1 VKIRTVAAVIA
12 AVLPLAFLALGALH
26 AYPFLDDVPLPVR
39 SPDDWHTYKELALS
53 VVHGGLSIPA
63 LTTTYAN
70 IPHGFLYIYFL
81 ALIFLVFG
89 VNSTYVYVVQSL
101 IVGLSI
107 SLTYLAVR
115 KRLTPAGG
123 LAFLVALTGLM
134 YVDVFRHLTFKL
146 LSENLYLLLAPV
158 FLLLLFRS
166 IDDERRRFEPLL
178 AGVTLGLI
186 LLARPNFTLSAVMVT
201 AALCIYAMRPAGNY
215 SLPVLLL
222 AGAVVGISGVVVRN
236 YVATGHPSIDIVTS
250 TSDWLKPWAMSP
262 AQFVKTYI
270 PRSLFVFGWTGA
282 MAPAYRPRPHWMIIW
297 MLWAAYPIVKLRRH
311 ERLET
316 WEGFLYLYVAGYIGA
331 VLFIPMD
338 ITSYGG
344 RMVVAILPLALVP
357 AFQLLP
363 RRYDATR

>member
-1 VKIRTVAAVIA
+1 VKARAVAAAMA
-12 AVLPLAFLALGALH
+12 AVLPLAFLVLGAMR
-26 AYPFLDDVPLPVR
+26 AYPFIDDVPVPMPT
-39 SPDDWHTYKELALS
+39 PDDWHTYKEMALS
-53 VVHGGLSIPA
+53 VIHGGLSIPA

-70 IPHGFLYIYFL
+70 IPHGFLYVYFL
-81 ALIFLVFG
+81 ALIFVVFG

-107 SLTYLAVR
+107 SLTYVAVR
-115 KRLTPAGG
+115 RRLTPAGG

-146 LSENLYLLLAPV
+146 LSENLYFLLSPI

-166 IDDERRRFEPLL
+166 IDEPERRLEPLL

-186 LLARPNFTLSAVMVT
+186 LLVRPNFTASAGLVVG
-201 AALCIYAMRPAGNY
+201 ALCIYAGYGGNY
-215 SLPVLLL
+215 RLPVLLL
-222 AGAVVGISGVVVRN
+222 MGVAIGVSGVLVRN
-236 YVATGHPSIDIVTS
+236 YAATGRPTIDIVTS
-250 TSDWLKPWAMSP
+250 TWDWLMPWKMSP
-262 AQFVKTYI
+262 SQFVETYV
-270 PRSLFVFGWTGA
+270 PRSLFVFGWPRL
-282 MAPAYRPRPHWMIIW
+282 MAPSFRLRPHWMLIW
-297 MLWAAYPIVKLRRH
+297 VLWASYPIVKLIRR
-311 ERLET
+311 ERLEV
-316 WEGFLYLYVAGYIGA
+316 WETFLYLYVAGYIGA

-344 RMVVAILPLALVP
+344 RMIVAILPLALVP

>member
-1 VKIRTVAAVIA
+1 VKTRTVAAVIA
-12 AVLPLAFLALGALH
+12 AVLPLVFLALGALQ
-26 AYPFLDDVPLPVR
+26 AYPFLDDVPVPAR

-70 IPHGFLYIYFL
+70 LPHGFLYIYFL
-81 ALIFLVFG
+81 ALIFVVFG

-107 SLTYLAVR
+107 SLTYVALR

-146 LSENLYLLLAPV
+146 LSENLYFLLCPV

-166 IDDERRRFEPLL
+166 IDDERRRLEPLL
-178 AGVTLGLI
+178 AGVILGLI
-186 LLARPNFTLSAVMVT
+186 LLVRPNFILSAAMVT
-201 AALCIYAMRPAGNY
+201 AALCVYSVRPSGDY
-215 SLPVLLL
+215 RLPALLL
-222 AGAVVGISGVVVRN
+222 AGAAIGVSGVIVRN
-236 YVATGHPSIDIVTS
+236 YAATGRLSIDIVTS
-250 TSDWLKPWAMSP
+250 TSDWLKPWKMSP
-262 AQFVKTYI
+262 AQFVDTYV
-270 PRSLFVFGWTGA
+270 PRSLFVFGWTGP

-297 MLWAAYPIVKLRRH
+297 TLWGAYPIVKLFRR
-311 ERLET
+311 ERLEA
-316 WEGFLYLYVAGYIGA
+316 WEGFLYLYVAAYIA
-331 VLFIPMD
+331 SVLFIPMD

-357 AFQLLP
+357 ALQLLA
-363 RRYDATR
+363 RRYDTAH